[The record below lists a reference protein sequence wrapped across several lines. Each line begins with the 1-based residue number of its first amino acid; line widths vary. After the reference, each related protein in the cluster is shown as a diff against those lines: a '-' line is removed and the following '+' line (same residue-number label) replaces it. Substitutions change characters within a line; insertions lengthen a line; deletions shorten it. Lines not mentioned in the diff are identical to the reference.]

1 MEKFY
6 DMKQY
11 APLFVDRQRA
21 QIVYDEILAME
32 PDMNVIVV
40 DMTGIVSM
48 TTICA
53 KFIFGRLYKKLGSE
67 VYHKNIRF
75 IGKAEGIDLVIRMGI
90 ASALQDDFA

>member
-1 MEKFY
+1 MEQFY

-21 QIVYDEILAME
+21 QNVYEEILALN
-32 PDMNVIVV
+32 PGDNKIVV
-40 DMTGIVSM
+40 DLSGVVSM

-67 VYHKNIRF
+67 LYHKNISF
-75 IGKAEGIDLVIRMGI
+75 IGKSEGIDLVIRMGI